1 HPRQY
6 PARRPGPPGG
16 HGRHGQLQHGNPL
29 HPPADRQRRGHVHS
43 GLAFQRWNAPHYA
56 HHRSHRHGAGHHH
69 HAGPF
74 PFREDRHHRDRQGEG
89 PVPCHRH
96 PPQVLRSPQAERHRS
111 THTDVSNGCGDQLML
126 LSVVVV
132 FIVVFALSLLAV
144 SVGQKY
150 LDTRRKGQVV
160 DMLHTASGDEDVSVS
175 NLLKEIDSDKPT
187 GLKRLMV
194 SLQFSKH
201 AEEQIQQ
208 AGLTWTAS
216 RLMTAMALMV
226 IPGVL
231 LGLWFNVIGA
241 ATPVIL
247 GLFFGS
253 IPYLIVRF
261 KRKKRLATLEEQFP
275 ESLDFLARSMR
286 AGHAFSISLEIL
298 GEEMADPLGQEFRA
312 LFNEQNLGAPLDI
325 ALRNFSMRVPLLD
338 VRFFTSS
345 VLLQKQTGGNLSEI
359 LSRLAYVIRE
369 RFRLKGQ
376 VKAASAHGRLT
387 ATILTVLPIA
397 TMIA

>member
-1 HPRQY
+1 
-6 PARRPGPPGG
+6 
-16 HGRHGQLQHGNPL
+16 
-29 HPPADRQRRGHVHS
+29 
-43 GLAFQRWNAPHYA
+43 
-56 HHRSHRHGAGHHH
+56 
-69 HAGPF
+69 
-74 PFREDRHHRDRQGEG
+74 
-89 PVPCHRH
+89 
-96 PPQVLRSPQAERHRS
+96 
-111 THTDVSNGCGDQLML
+111 ML
-126 LSVVVV
+126 LPVVVV
-132 FIVVFALSLLAV
+132 FVVVFALALLAV

-150 LDTRRKGQVV
+150 VDTQRKGQVV

-187 GLKRLMV
+187 GLKRLLV

-208 AGLTWTAS
+208 AGLNWTAN
-216 RLMTAMALMV
+216 RLLTAMALMT

-231 LGLWFNVIGA
+231 LGLWLDVIGA
-241 ATPVIL
+241 ATPVVL

-253 IPYLIVRF
+253 IPYLIVRS

-275 ESLDFLARSMR
+275 EALDFLARSMR
-286 AGHAFSISLEIL
+286 AGHAFSISLEML

-312 LFNEQNLGAPLDI
+312 LFNEQNLGAPIDI
-325 ALRNFSMRVPLLD
+325 ALRNFTMRVPLLD

-387 ATILTVLPIA
+387 ATILTVLPLA
-397 TMIA
+397 TMLCLLFVAPGYLQGMAADSDGKYMIGGAIVAQILGNYFIKKIIDIKV